1 MPTNDVRVFS
11 LTLLS
16 IDSNQQSFF
25 LSENRCHSHWQHTG
39 AVPGLPLSSC
49 KDNTFSRNLQTF
61 LPLLRVLLQI
71 PQTFSQKNKK
81 NQTHTKPRPQ
91 DAPRARAAR
100 RAVAEPPTSH
110 HPAPKTTPATPPRP
124 PETRQK
130 PHKKPTN
137 KTSKPNKRDAP
148 NHQARRHKP
157 SSATPQTI
165 KRDTR
170 EPSKSLKSATA
181 NTKTKIAVPTD
192 IFPLFFLQIREFL
205 INFAIRKNQNVNK
218 GRTERQQGKNRT
230 TTMRKTNRQ
239 NPTTDAAR
247 QHRKA
252 RPTAPPTAADK
263 ASTATDK
270 ASTSTDKASS
280 NRHESLLLG
289 ETRMESRFS
298 ASAAIDGNAKNR
310 GGISV
315 SPNRTKTL
323 LLGETRKNG
332 QKRQK
337 SPKTL
342 TLAR

>member
-137 KTSKPNKRDAP
+137 KTSKPNKRDAT
-148 NHQARRHKP
+148 NHQARRLKP
-157 SSATPQTI
+157 SNA
-165 KRDTR
+165 TR
-170 EPSKSLKSATA
+170 ES
-181 NTKTKIAVPTD
+181 
-192 IFPLFFLQIREFL
+192 
-205 INFAIRKNQNVNK
+205 
-218 GRTERQQGKNRT
+218 
-230 TTMRKTNRQ
+230 
-239 NPTTDAAR
+239 
-247 QHRKA
+247 HRKA
-252 RPTAPPTAADK
+252 SRARPQ
-263 ASTATDK
+263 
-270 ASTSTDKASS
+270 
-280 NRHESLLLG
+280 
-289 ETRMESRFS
+289 
-298 ASAAIDGNAKNR
+298 
-310 GGISV
+310 
-315 SPNRTKTL
+315 
-323 LLGETRKNG
+323 TRK
-332 QKRQK
+332 QK
-337 SPKTL
+337 SPSRQTFSLCFSCKSENF
-342 TLAR
+342 